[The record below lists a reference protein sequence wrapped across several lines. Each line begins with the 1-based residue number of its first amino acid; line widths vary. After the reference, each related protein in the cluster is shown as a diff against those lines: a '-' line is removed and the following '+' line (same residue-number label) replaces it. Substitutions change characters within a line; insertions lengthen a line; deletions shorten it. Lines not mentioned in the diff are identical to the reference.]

1 MCGGGAKMTGLWTSF
16 CDAVMESRTFLEH
29 YVAYLTS
36 WKGFLAVVFVSTLA
50 FGVWRERRRRLLQE
64 REETETSENVPGCF
78 RFGIYGRSELE
89 DQYQVPVIGSNGNEK
104 QRPTVKAIFVYPIKS
119 CGGVELQRAGVTSTG
134 LVCDRIFSFAQLVPT
149 ETGHEWR
156 FLTQREFPKLSLLK
170 TELWLPNLQEL
181 DEEADVD
188 RVESWPAN
196 GGCVVVRFPYSAGS
210 GAASSTEII
219 TIKLPLNPTFE
230 RSTTKQYTEEHL
242 KIWTD
247 CPLATNMTNEIQAS
261 TLAKLEHFLGARN
274 PLGIFRQND
283 NQLRKISRSLP
294 ADHQGEDFRVGF
306 PDAFSVHILNMAS
319 VRDIDAS
326 MPEGSAS
333 KGQLDARRF
342 RANIYVSGTPAYAED
357 SWKRI
362 AIGNAANED
371 SKSQAPGIYHAACR
385 TARCNVPN
393 VDPQT
398 GIKDR
403 NEPGATL
410 RRTRQVDE
418 GAKPHPCLGLSLIPL
433 FDRGIFKIGDEVK
446 ILETGEH
453 YYEKMFP

>member
-1 MCGGGAKMTGLWTSF
+1 
-16 CDAVMESRTFLEH
+16 MESRTFLEH

-36 WKGFLAVVFVSTLA
+36 WKGFLAVVFISILT
-50 FGVWRERRRRLLQE
+50 FGVWKERRRRLLQE
-64 REETETSENVPGCF
+64 REHIGTREHVRGCL
-78 RFGIYGRSELE
+78 RLGIYDRSELE
-89 DQYQVPVIGSNGNEK
+89 DQYQAPLVGRNDHEK

-156 FLTQREFPKLSLLK
+156 FVTQREFPKLSLLK
-170 TELWLPNLQEL
+170 TELWLPNLHEL
-181 DEEADVD
+181 DEDADVD

-196 GGCVVVRFPYSAGS
+196 GGCVVVRFPYIAGS
-210 GAASSTEII
+210 GAGSSTEIV

-230 RSTTKQYTEEHL
+230 RSTAKQYIEEHL
-242 KIWTD
+242 TIWKD
-247 CPLATNMTNEIQAS
+247 CPLATNMTNEIPAT
-261 TLAKLEHFLGARN
+261 TLARLEHFLGARN

-294 ADHQGEDFRVGF
+294 ADHPGEDFRVGL
-306 PDAFSVHILNMAS
+306 PDAFSVHILNVAS
-319 VRDIDAS
+319 VRDIDFS
-326 MPEGSAS
+326 MPESSTA
-333 KGQLDARRF
+333 KGRLDARRF
-342 RANIYVSGTPAYAED
+342 RANIYVSGTSAYAED

-362 AIGNAANED
+362 AIGNAANDD
-371 SKSQAPGIYHAACR
+371 SISQAPGIYHAACR

-398 GIKDR
+398 GIRDH
-403 NEPGATL
+403 NEPGSTL

-433 FDRGIFKIGDEVK
+433 FERGVFKIGDEVK

-453 YYEKMFP
+453 CYEKMFP